1 MKKIF
6 LSVLSIIFCCA
17 IWAQQSKMNP
27 SLVSGTWKINAILN
41 EGGFYYNFE
50 KDTVVIISKAILKS
64 VELGGKEGIAFIT
77 QTKNDFAELKD
88 QVYQFNNDSSFS
100 ISNQKK
106 KPKEEQRGFYRI
118 DKNNAVI
125 TMKVIDSDP
134 KNSFEISET
143 IVETKSD
150 KLVLRLEQNGT
161 KLTFEF
167 GRIK

>member
-1 MKKIF
+1 MKFSFLFLFISICYFMPKAQEKISTNA
-6 LSVLSIIFCCA
+6 LLG
-17 IWAQQSKMNP
+17 K
-27 SLVSGTWKINAILN
+27 WKIQSVLN
-41 EGGFYYNFE
+41 EGGFYHNLETDSVKIYAKGFE
-50 KDTVVIISKAILKS
+50 KALSEGGEDSLNAINS
-64 VELGGKEGIAFIT
+64 
-77 QTKNDFAELKD
+77 TKKIFAELKD